1 MKERNDSDL
10 IRELAQRARI
20 LGLTS
25 RLTIPQDLRCI
36 LSAADGASRLLEPSE
51 ISRLCLYSGVEI
63 GPLLELQSAAGR
75 LVNLTRKQLLKREPA
90 LVKPGGALYQEQRS
104 EACWRDCF
112 HFLRLS
118 LYGVSIAEPDLTDA
132 CGVEAL
138 AKLYKILAVPVSSL
152 LLALTELREVAT
164 IIYGQWAPAKDVY
177 LLDKSLTLLR
187 EKISL
192 ACKN

>member
-1 MKERNDSDL
+1 M
-10 IRELAQRARI
+10 
-20 LGLTS
+20 
-25 RLTIPQDLRCI
+25 
-36 LSAADGASRLLEPSE
+36 
-51 ISRLCLYSGVEI
+51 
-63 GPLLELQSAAGR
+63 
-75 LVNLTRKQLLKREPA
+75 
-90 LVKPGGALYQEQRS
+90 
-104 EACWRDCF
+104 
-112 HFLRLS
+112 
-118 LYGVSIAEPDLTDA
+118 TDA